1 VADLLDRLKSALSGR
16 YAITRELGRGGMA
29 TVYLAED
36 LRHRRSV
43 AVKVLEP
50 DLAHAIGSSR
60 FLREIEIAAR
70 LSHPNILPLH
80 DSGEADGLLYYVMPF
95 VEGETLRDWLNREK
109 QLPLEDALRI
119 VHEVA
124 DALSYA
130 HNHGVVHRDIKP
142 ENILLAEGHAVV
154 SDFGI
159 ARAIDA
165 AGSERLTGTGLAVGT
180 PAYMSPEQATGERGV
195 DARSDI
201 YALGCVLY
209 ELLAGEP
216 PYAGPTPHVV
226 IAKLLADPV
235 PSVRRLR
242 ETVPAGIDEALVKA
256 LAKTPADRF
265 TTAAAFS
272 SALDRAASRPSVES
286 PPTMLFGM
294 RLTPRGRRAA
304 ALSVV
309 LAVLLSGGA
318 WLVIR
323 TGLFGGP
330 QLDSIA
336 VLPFENLSRDAE
348 QEDFVDGM
356 HDALISRL
364 AQIGALRVI
373 SRTSTL
379 RFRNT
384 TKSIS
389 EIADE
394 LDVSAVVEGSV
405 LKAGDSVRIQ
415 VQLIQARPREQ
426 HLWAQ
431 TFDRPNRAVFTLQG
445 DVADSIARQIGVRLT
460 SGEQA
465 RLAVSRDVDP
475 LAHEALLRGRRAQ
488 QKNTAAGF
496 DEALRHYESAVRQ
509 DPNYAAAHMAI
520 GGVWEARAGL
530 GMLPTEEAFQ
540 RAEPAL
546 RRALELDSTT
556 VQVRLVLAR
565 VRIWQWDWT
574 GAEREYRRVL
584 ETDPNDANT
593 LSDYAMLLV
602 AVGRPAE
609 ATALMERAVKR
620 DPLNTGTMLQSAVLS
635 EFVGRYDEAQAQF
648 RALLQIQPRNRQAR
662 WGLWA
667 IFHEQ
672 RRYAEAYGEVKSY
685 FGVLDDRRT
694 IAALERGY
702 AEGGYKV
709 ALRRAAEELA
719 ERSKTLSIRSY
730 TVAMLYARAD
740 ERELALDWLERSFDA
755 RDVNVR
761 YARVVESFSGL
772 RGHPR
777 FEALLRRMNLGP
789 GGS

>member
-1 VADLLDRLKSALSGR
+1 VADSFDRLKSALSGR

-80 DSGEADGLLYYVMPF
+80 DSGDADGLLYYVMPF
-95 VEGETLRDWLNREK
+95 VEGESLRDWLNREK

-130 HNHGVVHRDIKP
+130 HHHGVVHRDIKP

-226 IAKLLADPV
+226 LAKLLADPV

-242 ETVPAGIDEALVKA
+242 DTVPAGVDQALVKA

-265 TTAAAFS
+265 ATAAAFS
-272 SALDRAASRPSVES
+272 AALDRAASQPSV
-286 PPTMLFGM
+286 G
-294 RLTPRGRRAA
+294 RGLTVRGRRVAVLA
-304 ALSVV
+304 VV
-309 LAVLLSGGA
+309 LAVLLPVGV
-318 WLVIR
+318 WLGIR
-323 TGLFGGP
+323 AGLFGGP

-384 TKSIS
+384 SKSIG
-389 EIADE
+389 EIAGE
-394 LDVSAVVEGSV
+394 LGVSALVEGSV
-405 LKAGDSVRIQ
+405 LKTGDSVRIQ

-431 TFDRPNRAVFTLQG
+431 TFDRDTRAVLSVQSE
-445 DVADSIARQIGVRLT
+445 VAEAIARQIGVRLT
-460 SGEQA
+460 SGEEA

-475 LAHEALLRGRRAQ
+475 LAHEALLRGRRAAR
-488 QKNTAAGF
+488 TRTPAGL
-496 DEALRHYESAVRQ
+496 DEAMQHYESAVRQ

-520 GGVWEARAGL
+520 SSVWNARAVMGL
-530 GMLPTEEAFQ
+530 CPLKRLYEGPSHRSFGPGSSIARWSSYAWRLQTSGYGSGIG
-540 RAEPAL
+540 L
-546 RRALELDSTT
+546 VRRGSIGACSRRTRT
-556 VQVRLVLAR
+556 MRPSR
-565 VRIWQWDWT
+565 VRMPCCLWPWVARLKQH
-574 GAEREYRRVL
+574 
-584 ETDPNDANT
+584 
-593 LSDYAMLLV
+593 LLWS
-602 AVGRPAE
+602 APCS
-609 ATALMERAVKR
+609 ATR
-620 DPLNTGTMLQSAVLS
+620 
-635 EFVGRYDEAQAQF
+635 
-648 RALLQIQPRNRQAR
+648 
-662 WGLWA
+662 
-667 IFHEQ
+667 
-672 RRYAEAYGEVKSY
+672 
-685 FGVLDDRRT
+685 
-694 IAALERGY
+694 
-702 AEGGYKV
+702 
-709 ALRRAAEELA
+709 
-719 ERSKTLSIRSY
+719 
-730 TVAMLYARAD
+730 
-740 ERELALDWLERSFDA
+740 
-755 RDVNVR
+755 
-761 YARVVESFSGL
+761 
-772 RGHPR
+772 
-777 FEALLRRMNLGP
+777 
-789 GGS
+789 